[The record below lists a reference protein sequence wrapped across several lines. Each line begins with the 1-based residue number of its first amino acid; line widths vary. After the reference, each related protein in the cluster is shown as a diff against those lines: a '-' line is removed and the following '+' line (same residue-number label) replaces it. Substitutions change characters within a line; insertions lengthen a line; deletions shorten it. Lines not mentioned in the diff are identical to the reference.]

1 MPDNRMQSYFDLEQN
16 QSSVLRQYGVFF
28 IIGIISF
35 LFSILFLWLFYRM
48 LELNLIF
55 SNIVSFILVS
65 AINYLLSI
73 RFVFLR
79 GRFTLLKEVMFFYVI
94 AILSLVLDSVFLLYL
109 VEKVGMWYIFAKFIT
124 VFSVSFATFGL
135 KKFMV
140 FKK

>member
-1 MPDNRMQSYFDLEQN
+1 MTDNRMQSYFDLEKN
-16 QSSVLRQYGVFF
+16 QSSVLRQYAVFF
-28 IIGIISF
+28 IIGVISF

-73 RFVFLR
+73 RYIFLR
-79 GRFTLLKEVMFFYVI
+79 GRFTLLKEVFLFYVI
-94 AILSLVLDSVFLLYL
+94 AILSLVMDSVFLLYL
-109 VEKVGMWYIFAKFIT
+109 VEKAGVWYILAKFIT
-124 VFSVSFATFGL
+124 VFSVSFVTFGL
-135 KKFMV
+135 KKFLV

>member
-1 MPDNRMQSYFDLEQN
+1 MQSYFDLEKN
-16 QSSVLRQYGVFF
+16 QSSVLRQYAVFF
-28 IIGIISF
+28 IIGVISF

-73 RFVFLR
+73 RYIFLR
-79 GRFTLLKEVMFFYVI
+79 GRFTLLKEVFLFYVI
-94 AILSLVLDSVFLLYL
+94 AILSLVMDSVFLLYL
-109 VEKVGMWYIFAKFIT
+109 VEKAGVWYILAKFIT
-124 VFSVSFATFGL
+124 VFSVSFVTFGL
-135 KKFMV
+135 KKFLV

>member
-1 MPDNRMQSYFDLEQN
+1 MPDNRMRSYLDLEQN
-16 QSSVLRQYGVFF
+16 QSSLFRQYAVFF
-28 IIGIISF
+28 VIGVISF
-35 LFSILFLWLFYRM
+35 VFSILFLWLFYQM

-79 GRFTLLKEVMFFYVI
+79 GRFTLLKEVLFFYII
-94 AILSLVLDSVFLLYL
+94 AILSLITDSLFLIYL
-109 VEKVGMWYIFAKFIT
+109 VEKAGIWYILAKFIT
-124 VFSVSFATFGL
+124 VFTVSFITFGL
-135 KKFMV
+135 KKFLV

>member
-1 MPDNRMQSYFDLEQN
+1 MPDKAIKSYLSLEKN
-16 QSSVLRQYGVFF
+16 QSSVARQYAVFF

-35 LFSILFLWLFYRM
+35 FFSIIFLWLFYKI
-48 LELNLIF
+48 LELNLVIAN
-55 SNIVSFILVS
+55 SLSFILVS

-79 GRFTLLKEVMFFYVI
+79 GRFTLLKEVFLFYVI
-94 AILSLVLDSVFLLYL
+94 AILSLVMDSLFLLYL
-109 VEKVGMWYIFAKFIT
+109 VEKVEMWYILAKFIT

>member
-1 MPDNRMQSYFDLEQN
+1 MPDKSIKSYLILEKN
-16 QSSVLRQYGVFF
+16 QSSVARQYAVFF

-35 LFSILFLWLFYRM
+35 FFSIIFLWLFYKK
-48 LELNLIF
+48 LELNLVIAN
-55 SNIVSFILVS
+55 SLSFILVS

-79 GRFTLLKEVMFFYVI
+79 GRFTLLKEVFLFYVI
-94 AILSLVLDSVFLLYL
+94 AILSLVMDSLFLLYL
-109 VEKVGMWYIFAKFIT
+109 VEKVEMWYILAKFIT
-124 VFSVSFATFGL
+124 VFTVSFVTFGL

>member
-1 MPDNRMQSYFDLEQN
+1 MTDNPMQSYFDLEKN
-16 QSSVLRQYGVFF
+16 QSSVFRQYAVFF
-28 IIGIISF
+28 VIGVISF
-35 LFSILFLWLFYRM
+35 VFSILFLWLFYQM

-79 GRFTLLKEVMFFYVI
+79 GRFTLLKEVLFFYII
-94 AILSLVLDSVFLLYL
+94 AILSLITDSLFLIYL
-109 VEKVGMWYIFAKFIT
+109 VEKAGIWYILAKFIT
-124 VFSVSFATFGL
+124 VFTVSFITFGL
-135 KKFMV
+135 KKFLV

>member
-1 MPDNRMQSYFDLEQN
+1 MPDKSIKSYLSLEKN
-16 QSSVLRQYGVFF
+16 QSSVARQYAVFF

-35 LFSILFLWLFYRM
+35 FFSIIFLWLFYKK

-55 SNIVSFILVS
+55 SNILSFILVS

-73 RFVFLR
+73 RYIFLR
-79 GRFTLLKEVMFFYVI
+79 GRFTLLKEVFLFYVI
-94 AILSLVLDSVFLLYL
+94 AILSLVMDSVFLLYL
-109 VEKVGMWYIFAKFIT
+109 VEKVEMWYILAKFIT
-124 VFSVSFATFGL
+124 VFTVSFVTFGL